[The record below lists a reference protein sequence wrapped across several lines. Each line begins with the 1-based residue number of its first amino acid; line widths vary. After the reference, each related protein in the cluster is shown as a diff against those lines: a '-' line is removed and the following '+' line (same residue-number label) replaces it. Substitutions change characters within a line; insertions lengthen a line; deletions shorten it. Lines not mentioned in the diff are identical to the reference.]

1 MVATPGRF
9 IDHLQQVGASLPRS
23 PAWQSIL
30 PWLTALLTG
39 TLVSNAALMCWYNN
53 CPGKHGKHR
62 VQQASTL
69 LTLKSLHWLHPVV
82 FITRQGPCRSI
93 WGHSRPFYAD
103 PPCSLLQSLL

>member
-1 MVATPGRF
+1 MNSAIVVGGTNMSEQRGDLRAGVEIVVATPGRF

-39 TLVSNAALMCWYNN
+39 TLVSNAALMCWYST
-53 CPGKHGKHR
+53 CPGKHSKHR

-69 LTLKSLHWLHPVV
+69 LTLKSL
-82 FITRQGPCRSI
+82 
-93 WGHSRPFYAD
+93 
-103 PPCSLLQSLL
+103 